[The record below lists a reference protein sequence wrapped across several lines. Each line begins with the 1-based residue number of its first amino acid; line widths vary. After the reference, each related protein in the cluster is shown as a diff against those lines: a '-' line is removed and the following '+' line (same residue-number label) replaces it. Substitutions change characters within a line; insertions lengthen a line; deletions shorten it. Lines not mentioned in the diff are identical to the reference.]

1 MGNGP
6 RVPGY
11 SITKVDDKMASF
23 VRRLV
28 IDYASDGPDMF
39 DITFV
44 NQTAEEQTKPAFTHG
59 GGMFS
64 SNFKE
69 GDEITIQ
76 VGYDSKM
83 TKMIVGEVV
92 GTESVFKEDEPSQF
106 TVRGFDKL
114 HRLSRGKKQRTFLN
128 MKDSQIAEQIAGEMG
143 LSAQVD
149 DSGTVHDH
157 VFQNNLSDM
166 DFLYARARAIN
177 FEVDVQDTTLLFKKP
192 QVTGSAVATLEWEK
206 NIRKVRFN
214 LSTAFQV
221 SEVQV
226 RGWSRTDKKEI
237 VGKASSS
244 DVYSKMGGDKSGGEV
259 ATGKYGQ
266 GKIVSVVT
274 SDPLED
280 QEQADALAKARLN
293 ELSLNFITGEAI
305 VEGEPNIKS
314 NAIVEFKGV
323 GKKYEGL
330 YYVVNAVHTIRPG
343 NDKQNGYTT
352 RFTFKR
358 AGVKQM

>member
-1 MGNGP
+1 MASGP

-11 SITKVDDKMASF
+11 SITNVDESMASF

-39 DITFV
+39 DITFT
-44 NQTAEEQTKPAFTHG
+44 NQTAEEQTKPTFTDG
-59 GGMFS
+59 GGMFAS
-64 SNFKE
+64 KFKE

-83 TKMIVGEVV
+83 TKMIVGEITGV
-92 GTESVFKEDEPSQF
+92 EAIFKEDEPSQF
-106 TVRGFDKL
+106 SVRGFDKL

-128 MKDSQIAEQIAGEMG
+128 MKDSQIAQQIAGEMG
-143 LSAQVD
+143 LSAEVD
-149 DSGTVHDH
+149 DSAIVHDH
-157 VFQNNLSDM
+157 VFQNNLSDI
-166 DFLYARARAIN
+166 DFLYSRARGIN
-177 FEVDVQDTTLLFKKP
+177 FEVDVQDTKLLFKKP
-192 QVTGSAVATLEWEK
+192 QVTGSSVATLKWED
-206 NIRKVRFN
+206 NIRKVRFY

-226 RGWSRTDKKEI
+226 RGWSTKDKKEI

-266 GKIVSVVT
+266 GKIVTVVT
-274 SDPLED
+274 SDPLQT
-280 QEQADALAKARLN
+280 QEEADAIAKARLN

-305 VEGEPNIKS
+305 VEGDAAIKS
-314 NAIVEFKGV
+314 NAIVEFQGV
-323 GKKYEGL
+323 GKKFEGQ